1 MIFVGKNDWYR
12 LHRYFEIIVTK
23 KGISILESNISNNN
37 VEDGDNINQTEC
49 TRTTTS
55 SSSSSSSSSSAHEEH
70 SLKRDR
76 NGENESLNEIESNQ
90 NRKKSSAGGSDE
102 KSESDGNKIDENDFD
117 SILLTG
123 KINF

>member
-37 VEDGDNINQTEC
+37 VDDGDNINQIEC

-55 SSSSSSSSSSAHEEH
+55 SSSSSSSSAHVEEH

-76 NGENESLNEIESNQ
+76 NGENESLNEIENNQ

-102 KSESDGNKIDENDFD
+102 KFESDGNKIDENDLD

>member
-37 VEDGDNINQTEC
+37 VEDRDNINQIEC
-49 TRTTTS
+49 TRTIT
-55 SSSSSSSSSSAHEEH
+55 SSSSSSSSSSAHGEH

-76 NGENESLNEIESNQ
+76 NGENESLNEIENNQ

-102 KSESDGNKIDENDFD
+102 KFESDGNKIDENDLD